1 MLMQIKNQPI
11 VLITKLQ
18 IISHDN
24 ASMATGVL
32 GHIHVQLKMYVL
44 RVYTWVILHSSW
56 FVEIWAIC
64 VFFGQFVCIHACIY
78 IYIYMQY
85 TYIIYI

>member
-18 IISHDN
+18 IISHHN

-32 GHIHVQLKMYVL
+32 GHIHVQLKMYVR
-44 RVYTWVILHSSW
+44 RVYTWVILHSS
-56 FVEIWAIC
+56 
-64 VFFGQFVCIHACIY
+64 
-78 IYIYMQY
+78 
-85 TYIIYI
+85 